1 MHQRLLSSTWSTP
14 LCILGSFRALWP
26 SDTTCKVLHSKSILS
41 KVNFASVPEISIK
54 YPSPLN
60 NYKLLYKY
68 LTAQYKSI
76 LRYFLPEILNGF
88 SKNAD
93 AYDWLTF
100 GRSKSQVK
108 TVIPLFLWSLPL
120 TLFRTHT
127 HNLYYCRLHYSRMHT
142 RLLQLHSGT
151 SIILEKSPTLVAWGV
166 GFTTVLQISSSG
178 IIYALQL

>member
-1 MHQRLLSSTWSTP
+1 MHQRLLGSTWSTP
-14 LCILGSFRALWP
+14 LCILESFRALWP

-68 LTAQYKSI
+68 LTAQY
-76 LRYFLPEILNGF
+76 
-88 SKNAD
+88 
-93 AYDWLTF
+93 DWLTF

-120 TLFRTHT
+120 SHSFARTRITYTIAASITRACT
-127 HNLYYCRLHYSRMHT
+127 HACFSFTPGLPLYWRNLRHLLHGELALRLYCRFLH
-142 RLLQLHSGT
+142 Q
-151 SIILEKSPTLVAWGV
+151 V
-166 GFTTVLQISSSG
+166 
-178 IIYALQL
+178 

>member
-1 MHQRLLSSTWSTP
+1 MHQRLLGSTWSTL

-41 KVNFASVPEISIK
+41 KVNFASVPEISIN

-76 LRYFLPEILNGF
+76 LRYLPEILNGF

-100 GRSKSQVK
+100 GRSQSQVK

-120 TLFRTHT
+120 SHSFARTRITYTIAASITTRACT
-127 HNLYYCRLHYSRMHT
+127 HACYSFTPGLPLYWRNLRHLLHGELALRLYCRFLH
-142 RLLQLHSGT
+142 Q
-151 SIILEKSPTLVAWGV
+151 V
-166 GFTTVLQISSSG
+166 
-178 IIYALQL
+178 